1 MRSKKSKKRMWITLA
16 ALGVLV
22 IALIVA
28 GIFLHLAD
36 NDAPPPESN
45 GIDTPIDY
53 FS

>member
-1 MRSKKSKKRMWITLA
+1 MRSNRSKKRMWITLA
-16 ALGVLV
+16 TLGVLA

-28 GIFLHLAD
+28 GILLNLAD
-36 NDAPPPESN
+36 NDDPPPESN